1 MRWKRKRGFNS
12 IVAVLDTLAKNRLVT
27 GFFMGALVLSCILLG
42 GKFLLALLL
51 VFIILASKEYAE
63 ILRNK
68 GFLPFFKVIL
78 IVSITMV
85 LLSASGYDNLIP
97 LALVFGTIG
106 SFLAVLFRG
115 RQPYIANVATTILG
129 FLIAWMP
136 CHVCLIRN
144 MGPEVSLLGFTF
156 KQGLYFLVFIFF
168 VILLTDIG
176 AYYFGVRYGKHKLS
190 PVISPKKSIEG
201 AVAGGLCAIIIGLI
215 IGKLIGIS
223 LYHSFVLALITTV
236 MAQLGDLSES
246 LIKRDAGV
254 KDSGNS
260 LPGHGGFLDRADSY
274 LFSVPVAY
282 FYIKYFILTGLSF
295 PMIMELVKKV
305 INVIC
310 S

>member
-1 MRWKRKRGFNS
+1 MAGLDS
-12 IVAVLDTLAKNRLVT
+12 IVKNRLVT
-27 GFFMGALVLSCILLG
+27 GVAIGALVFSCIILG
-42 GKFLLALLL
+42 GKWLLCLLL
-51 VFIILASKEYAE
+51 LFIIMASKEYAE
-63 ILRNK
+63 ILKNK
-68 GFLPFFKVIL
+68 GFLPFFKVIM
-78 IVSITMV
+78 IVSISMV
-85 LLSASGYDNLIP
+85 LVSASGNDNLIP
-97 LALVFGTIG
+97 LVLVCGTIG

-136 CHVCLIRN
+136 CHVCLIRD
-144 MGPEVSLLGFTF
+144 MGSQVSLFGINFQ
-156 KQGLYFLVFIFF
+156 QGLYFLIFIFF
-168 VILLTDIG
+168 VILFTDIA
-176 AYYFGVRYGKHKLS
+176 AYFFGVRFGKHKLS

-201 AVAGGLCAIIIGLI
+201 AVAGGLCAIIAGLV

-223 LYHSFVLALITTV
+223 FYHSFVLALIVTV

-282 FYIKYFILTGLSF
+282 YYIKYFILSDISF
-295 PMIMELVKKV
+295 SV
-305 INVIC
+305 IIKFVQEILNVIC

>member
-1 MRWKRKRGFNS
+1 M
-12 IVAVLDTLAKNRLVT
+12 AVLDTLTKNRLVT
-27 GFFMGALVLSCILLG
+27 GFAMGALVFSCILAG
-42 GKFLLALLL
+42 GPALLL
-51 VFIILASKEYAE
+51 LLLAFIFFASKEYVN
-63 ILRNK
+63 ILKNK
-68 GFLPFFKVIL
+68 GFLPFFKVII
-78 IVSITMV
+78 IVSCLMV
-85 LLSASGYDNLIP
+85 FLSVSGYDALIP
-97 LALVFGTIG
+97 LVLVIGTIG

-136 CHVCLIRN
+136 CHICLIRN
-144 MGPEVSLLGFTF
+144 MGSDITLFDFTF

-168 VILLTDIG
+168 VILFTDIA
-176 AYYFGVRYGKHKLS
+176 AYYFGVNFGKHKLC
-190 PVISPKKSIEG
+190 PVISPKKTIEG
-201 AVAGGLCAIIIGLI
+201 AVAGGVCAVIAGLI

-223 LYHSFVLALITTV
+223 LYHSFVLALIVTV

-254 KDSGNS
+254 KDSGDS

-282 FYIKYFILTGLSF
+282 FYIKYFILTGLTF
-295 PMIMELVKKV
+295 PMIMDLVKKV
-305 INVIC
+305 IHVIC

>member
-1 MRWKRKRGFNS
+1 M
-12 IVAVLDTLAKNRLVT
+12 AVLDSLVKNRIIT
-27 GFFMGALVLSCILLG
+27 GFLMGTLVFLCILSG
-42 GKFLLALLL
+42 GKWLLILLL
-51 VFIILASKEYAE
+51 LFIVFASKEYTD

-68 GFLPFFKVIL
+68 GFLPFFKVIF
-78 IVSITMV
+78 IVSVAMILAT
-85 LLSASGYDNLIP
+85 ASGYNNLIP
-97 LALVFGTIG
+97 FILLAGTIS

-136 CHVCLIRN
+136 CHICLIREL
-144 MGPEVSLLGFTF
+144 GPDVSLFGLTF
-156 KQGLYFLVFIFF
+156 KQGLYFLLFIFF
-168 VILLTDIG
+168 VILFTDIS
-176 AYYFGVRYGKHKLS
+176 AYYFGVKFGKHKLS
-190 PVISPKKSIEG
+190 PVISPKKTIEG
-201 AVAGGLCAIIIGLI
+201 SVAGTLSAIIVGLI

-223 LYHSFVLALITTV
+223 LLHSFTLALIITV

-274 LFSVPVAY
+274 LFSVPAAFY
-282 FYIKYFILTGLSF
+282 YIKYFILAGLTY
-295 PMIMELVKKV
+295 PMINDFIKKV
-305 INVIC
+305 IYVIC

>member
-1 MRWKRKRGFNS
+1 M
-12 IVAVLDTLAKNRLVT
+12 AVLGSLLKNRIIT
-27 GFFMGALVLSCILLG
+27 GFAIGALVFACILLG

-51 VFIILASKEYAE
+51 IFIIIASKEYAD
-63 ILRNK
+63 ILKNK

-78 IVSITMV
+78 IVSVSMILV
-85 LLSASGYDNLIP
+85 SASGYDNLIP
-97 LALVFGTIG
+97 LVLLLGAIS

-136 CHVCLIRN
+136 CHVFLIRQ
-144 MGPEVSLLGFTF
+144 MGSEVSLFGITF
-156 KQGLYFLVFIFF
+156 KQGLYFLILIFF

-176 AYYFGVRYGKHKLS
+176 AYFFGIRFGKHKLS
-190 PVISPKKSIEG
+190 PVISPKKTVEG
-201 AVAGGLCAIIIGLI
+201 ALAGGICAVITGLI

-223 LYHSFVLALITTV
+223 VYHSFVLSLIVTV

-254 KDSGNS
+254 KDSGHS

-274 LFSVPVAY
+274 LFSVPLAY
-282 FYIKYFILTGLSF
+282 YYIKYFIITGLTF
-295 PMIMELVKKV
+295 PMLTDLVRKIIYV
-305 INVIC
+305 II

>member
-1 MRWKRKRGFNS
+1 M
-12 IVAVLDTLAKNRLVT
+12 AVLDTLLKNRLIT
-27 GFFMGALVLSCILLG
+27 GFAIGALVFTCIILG
-42 GKFLLALLL
+42 GKWVLAFLLI
-51 VFIILASKEYAE
+51 FIIIASIEYAD

-78 IVSITMV
+78 IISVSMV
-85 LLSASGYDNLIP
+85 LVSACGYDNLIP
-97 LALVFGTIG
+97 LVLLIGTIG

-136 CHVCLIRN
+136 CHVCLVRQ
-144 MGPEVSLLGFTF
+144 MGPSISLFNITF

-168 VILLTDIG
+168 VILLTDIA
-176 AYYFGVRYGKHKLS
+176 AYFFGVKFGKHKLS
-190 PVISPKKSIEG
+190 PVISPKKTIEG
-201 AVAGGLCAIIIGLI
+201 ALAGGICAVITGLV
-215 IGKLIGIS
+215 IGKFIGIS
-223 LYHSFVLALITTV
+223 FYHSLVLSIIVTV

-282 FYIKYFILTGLSF
+282 YYIKYFILSGITF
-295 PMIMELVKKV
+295 PVITEFIKKV
-305 INVIC
+305 FYVIC

>member
-1 MRWKRKRGFNS
+1 M
-12 IVAVLDTLAKNRLVT
+12 AVLNSLLKNRIIT
-27 GFFMGALVLSCILLG
+27 GFAIGTLVFACILLG
-42 GKFLLALLL
+42 GKFLLAFLL
-51 VFIILASKEYAE
+51 VFIIIASKEYAD
-63 ILRNK
+63 ILKNK

-78 IVSITMV
+78 ITSVSMI
-85 LLSASGYDNLIP
+85 LISASGYDDLIP
-97 LALVFGTIG
+97 LVLLIGTIS

-136 CHVCLIRN
+136 CHVCLIRQ
-144 MGPEVSLLGFTF
+144 MGPEVSLFGITF
-156 KQGLYFLVFIFF
+156 RQGLYFLIFIFF
-168 VILLTDIG
+168 VILITDIA
-176 AYYFGVRYGKHKLS
+176 AYFVGVRFGKHKLS
-190 PVISPKKSIEG
+190 PVISPKKTIEG
-201 AVAGGLCAIIIGLI
+201 AIAGAVFAIITGLI

-223 LYHSFVLALITTV
+223 FYHSFVLSLLVTV

-274 LFSVPVAY
+274 LFSVPCAFY
-282 FYIKYFILTGLSF
+282 YIKYFILTGLTF
-295 PMIMELVKKV
+295 PMLSELARKV
-305 INVIC
+305 IYVIC

>member
-1 MRWKRKRGFNS
+1 M
-12 IVAVLDTLAKNRLVT
+12 AVLDSLLKNRVVT
-27 GFFMGALVLSCILLG
+27 GFTIGAVVFSCILLG
-42 GKFLLALLL
+42 GKYLLAFLL
-51 VFIILASKEYAE
+51 VFIVIAAKEYAD
-63 ILRNK
+63 ILKNK

-78 IVSITMV
+78 AVSVSMILV
-85 LLSASGYDNLIP
+85 SACGYDNLFP
-97 LALVFGTIG
+97 LVLLIGTIG

-136 CHVCLIRN
+136 CHVCLIRQ
-144 MGPEVSLLGFTF
+144 MGPEVSLFNITF
-156 KQGLYFLVFIFF
+156 KQGLYFRISIFF
-168 VILLTDIG
+168 AILFTDI
-176 AYYFGVRYGKHKLS
+176 AASLFAIRFGKHKLS
-190 PVISPKKSIEG
+190 PVISPKKTIEG
-201 AVAGGLCAIIIGLI
+201 AAAGGICAVISGLI

-223 LYHSFVLALITTV
+223 LYHSFVLSLLITV
-236 MAQLGDLSES
+236 FAQLGDLSES

-282 FYIKYFILTGLSF
+282 YYIKYFILAGLTF
-295 PMIMELVKKV
+295 PALTEFIRKLFY
-305 INVIC
+305 VIC

>member
-1 MRWKRKRGFNS
+1 M
-12 IVAVLDTLAKNRLVT
+12 AVLDTLAKNRLVT
-27 GFFMGALVLSCILLG
+27 GFLMGTLVFSCILLG

-51 VFIILASKEYAE
+51 VFIILASKEYAD

-78 IVSITMV
+78 IISVSMV

-97 LALVFGTIG
+97 LVLVVGTIG

-144 MGPEVSLLGFTF
+144 MGADVSLFGITF
-156 KQGLYFLVFIFF
+156 KQGLYFLIFIFF

-190 PVISPKKSIEG
+190 PVISPKKSVEG
-201 AVAGGLCAIIIGLI
+201 AVAGGLCAIIVGLI

-223 LYHSFVLALITTV
+223 LYHSFVLALIVTV

-282 FYIKYFILTGLSF
+282 FYIKYFILTGITF
-295 PMIMELVKKV
+295 GTIRELIEKV

-310 S
+310 G

>member
-1 MRWKRKRGFNS
+1 MAGLDS
-12 IVAVLDTLAKNRLVT
+12 IVKNRLVT
-27 GFFMGALVLSCILLG
+27 GVAIGALVFSCIILG
-42 GKFLLALLL
+42 GKWLLCLLL
-51 VFIILASKEYAE
+51 LFIIMASKEYAE
-63 ILRNK
+63 ILKNK
-68 GFLPFFKVIL
+68 GFLPFFKVIM
-78 IVSITMV
+78 IVSISMV
-85 LLSASGYDNLIP
+85 LVSASGNDNLIP
-97 LALVFGTIG
+97 LVLVCGTIG

-136 CHVCLIRN
+136 CHVCLIRD
-144 MGPEVSLLGFTF
+144 MGSQVSLFGINFQ
-156 KQGLYFLVFIFF
+156 QGLYFLIFIFF
-168 VILLTDIG
+168 VILFTDIA
-176 AYYFGVRYGKHKLS
+176 AYFFGVRFGKHKLS

-201 AVAGGLCAIIIGLI
+201 AVAGGLCAIIAGLV

-223 LYHSFVLALITTV
+223 FYHSFVLALIVTV

-282 FYIKYFILTGLSF
+282 CYIKYFILSDISF
-295 PMIMELVKKV
+295 SV
-305 INVIC
+305 IIKFVQEILNVIC

>member
-1 MRWKRKRGFNS
+1 M
-12 IVAVLDTLAKNRLVT
+12 AVLDSLLKNRVVT
-27 GFFMGALVLSCILLG
+27 GFTIGAVVFACILLG
-42 GKFLLALLL
+42 GKYLLAFLL
-51 VFIILASKEYAE
+51 VFIVIAAKEYAD
-63 ILRNK
+63 ILKNK

-78 IVSITMV
+78 AVSVSMILV
-85 LLSASGYDNLIP
+85 SACGYDNLFP
-97 LALVFGTIG
+97 LVLLIGTIG

-136 CHVCLIRN
+136 CHVCLIRQ
-144 MGPEVSLLGFTF
+144 MGPEVSLFNITF
-156 KQGLYFLVFIFF
+156 KQGLYFLILIFF
-168 VILLTDIG
+168 VILFTDIA
-176 AYYFGVRYGKHKLS
+176 AYFFGLRFGKHKLS
-190 PVISPKKSIEG
+190 PVISPKKTIEG
-201 AVAGGLCAIIIGLI
+201 AAAGGICAVISGLI

-223 LYHSFVLALITTV
+223 LYHSFVLSLLITV
-236 MAQLGDLSES
+236 FAQLGDLSES

-282 FYIKYFILTGLSF
+282 YYIKYFILAGLTF
-295 PMIMELVKKV
+295 PALTEFIRKLFY
-305 INVIC
+305 VIC

>member
-1 MRWKRKRGFNS
+1 M
-12 IVAVLDTLAKNRLVT
+12 AVLDSLLKNRVVT
-27 GFFMGALVLSCILLG
+27 GFTIGAVVFACILLG
-42 GKFLLALLL
+42 GKYLLAFLL
-51 VFIILASKEYAE
+51 VFIIIAAKEYAD
-63 ILRNK
+63 ILKNK

-78 IVSITMV
+78 IVSISMILV
-85 LLSASGYDNLIP
+85 SACGYDNLFP
-97 LALVFGTIG
+97 LVLLIGTIG

-136 CHVCLIRN
+136 CHVCLIRQ
-144 MGPEVSLLGFTF
+144 MGPEVTLLNITF
-156 KQGLYFLVFIFF
+156 KQGLYFLILIFF
-168 VILLTDIG
+168 VILFTDIA
-176 AYYFGVRYGKHKLS
+176 AYFFGIRFGKHKLS
-190 PVISPKKSIEG
+190 PVISPKKTVEG
-201 AVAGGLCAIIIGLI
+201 AAAGAVCAVIAGII

-223 LYHSFVLALITTV
+223 LYHSCVLSLLITV
-236 MAQLGDLSES
+236 FAQLGDLSES

-282 FYIKYFILTGLSF
+282 YYIKYFILAGLTF
-295 PMIMELVKKV
+295 PTIMEFIRKLFY
-305 INVIC
+305 VIC

>member
-1 MRWKRKRGFNS
+1 MSDFRNS
-12 IVAVLDTLAKNRLVT
+12 IAKNRLVT
-27 GFFMGALVLSCILLG
+27 GFLMGALVFSCILLG

-51 VFIILASKEYAE
+51 VFIILASKEYAD

-78 IVSITMV
+78 IVSVAMV

-97 LALVFGTIG
+97 LALVIGTIG

-190 PVISPKKSIEG
+190 PVISPKKSVEG
-201 AVAGGLCAIIIGLI
+201 AVAGGLCAIVIGLI

>member
-1 MRWKRKRGFNS
+1 M
-12 IVAVLDTLAKNRLVT
+12 AVLDTIAKNRLIT
-27 GFFMGALVLSCILLG
+27 GFIMGAVMFSCILAG
-42 GKFLLALLL
+42 GKWLLMLLL
-51 VFIILASKEYAE
+51 VFIIFASKEYTD

-78 IVSITMV
+78 IISITMILV
-85 LLSASGYDNLIP
+85 SACGYDSLIP
-97 LALVFGTIG
+97 LVLLTGTIG

-136 CHVCLIRN
+136 CHVFLIRQ
-144 MGPEVSLLGFTF
+144 MGPEVSLCGITF
-156 KQGLYFLVFIFF
+156 KQGLYFLVFLFF
-168 VILLTDIG
+168 VILLTDIS
-176 AYYFGVRYGKHKLS
+176 AYFFGVRFGKHKLS
-190 PVISPKKSIEG
+190 PVISPKKTIEG
-201 AVAGGLCAIIIGLI
+201 SIAGTVSALITGLI

-254 KDSGNS
+254 KDSGHS

-282 FYIKYFILTGLSF
+282 FYIKYFILADLTF
-295 PMIMELVKKV
+295 PMITNFIGKLF
-305 INVIC
+305 NVIC
-310 S
+310 G